1 MTTYGCLILLTFL
14 TKISCYFRNPGLVN
28 FGLLD
33 SYPSLSKYDGVVA
46 PTVELIGDMIH
57 V

>member
-1 MTTYGCLILLTFL
+1 MTKVL
-14 TKISCYFRNPGLVN
+14 SSFRNPGLVN

-33 SYPSLSKYDGVVA
+33 SYPSLSKYDDVVA